1 MTIVVYVVRSLNWTR
16 INAGYPLIQFRQWF
30 NFVTNVSPYIVSL
43 HYKDNRVL
51 WYLLDTLYI
60 DYAYFPPLRW
70 TMESMP
76 FYNICVRYFECDCTL
91 CKTTRA
97 FFSFFFFD
105 TSIMRYC
112 DVINRESCIHVCT
125 VCVALVANSRY
136 RGSYQP
142 WFLYESKPKQEIY
155 TTH

>member
-1 MTIVVYVVRSLNWTR
+1 MRGILWYSSGSGSTSLQM
-16 INAGYPLIQFRQWF
+16 YPPISWAYIIKITEFFDTYLIRF
-30 NFVTNVSPYIVSL
+30 TSIMHVSL
-43 HYKDNRVL
+43 LSAELWNQCLFTIYVWGILSATVRFVKQHVL
-51 WYLLDTLYI
+51 
-60 DYAYFPPLRW
+60 
-70 TMESMP
+70 
-76 FYNICVRYFECDCTL
+76 
-91 CKTTRA
+91 